1 LKDIRQR
8 LLATFHVEHREH
20 VQHIRQA
27 LEAFGKLDTPPAGP
41 ELDEVFRRAH
51 SLKGAAR
58 AVDLRPL
65 ENLAHRMESLFS
77 RIREGVL
84 RLEKPIANVI
94 YKALDASEDWL
105 TSMTEGRKVADPV
118 EAIEAIEKL
127 LGNTSTSPVPEQ
139 TVAPSEAAESAA
151 EDSPAPS
158 PPVAQLEMVRLN
170 VTSLDRIVNSAGQL
184 LTESLRQNQVTQN
197 LLQLREHLSE
207 TALER
212 ERARKAGARVFQ
224 KLDSSPELAPVA
236 RYVNYLDHQLRLLSR
251 EAGSAHQLQERNAWA
266 LRSLAGGLQ
275 QDVRQARMVPA
286 ENVFDGFRKM
296 VRDLA
301 REQGKTAELHVSGGD
316 VQADRIVLQA
326 LKDPIMHILRNA
338 VSHGLES
345 ESDRVRKGKDPVNRI
360 EILVEARGNQLNIAV
375 EDDGV
380 GLDMARITEIAT
392 RKGLLKE
399 SDAAVRSPEE
409 LMRLVFLPGFS
420 TSRFV
425 TDVSGRGMGLSVVAE
440 AAARLQ
446 GKADIEPG
454 KRGGTRVSISAPLS
468 VSSHRL
474 LLVACQDETYAI
486 PLSGIERLHRVKLA
500 DMQSVESKPVI
511 TIASRQLPV
520 VSLGHLLRSGESG
533 VQMDHDT
540 LCVVVMKSGTRRL
553 AVAVDAFLSER
564 DAIIKDLPAPAGN
577 ARIAGGILREDGSV
591 CLVLNPADIVEG
603 FRQTSE
609 RLVFKAKTET
619 VAATKS
625 VEILIVDD
633 SLTTRTLEKSVLE
646 AHGYKVAIAVDGVE
660 ALHYLRSEPVG
671 LVISDLQMP
680 RLDGFGLLE
689 EMKRDPRL
697 QKIPVIIVSSLENR
711 EDQARGMALGAD
723 AYIVKRKFEQR
734 ALLETIRQI
743 L

>member
-8 LLATFHVEHREH
+8 LLATFQVEHRDH
-20 VQHIRQA
+20 VQHIRQTIET
-27 LEAFGKLDTPPAGP
+27 LEKSEAPAAAP
-41 ELDEVFRRAH
+41 ELDEIFRRAH

-65 ENLAHRMESLFS
+65 EKLAHRLESLFS
-77 RIREGVL
+77 RIREGAL
-84 RLEKPIANVI
+84 RLDKPAIKVI
-94 YKALDASEDWL
+94 HQTLDASEDWL
-105 TSMTEGRKVADPV
+105 AATSEGRKPEDPV
-118 EAIEAIEKL
+118 AAITAIESF
-127 LGNTSTSPVPEQ
+127 LGLTAAAPAPV
-139 TVAPSEAAESAA
+139 VAAAAE
-151 EDSPAPS
+151 
-158 PPVAQLEMVRLN
+158 PVAEQMAVPGAAPLPQLEMVRLN
-170 VTSLDRIVNSAGQL
+170 ITSLDRIVNSAGQL
-184 LTESLRQNQVTQN
+184 LTESLRQNQVSEN
-197 LLQLREHLSE
+197 LRQIREHLSDA
-207 TALER
+207 TVER
-212 ERARKAGARVFQ
+212 ERARKSGVRVFQ
-224 KLDSSPELAPVA
+224 QLDASPEFAPVS

-251 EAGSAHQLQERNAWA
+251 EVENAQHLHERNSWS

-286 ENVFDGFRKM
+286 ENIFDGFRKM

-301 REQGKTAELHVSGGD
+301 KEQGKTADLHISGGD

-345 ESDRVRKGKDPVNRI
+345 EAERVRKGKDPANRI
-360 EILVEARGNQLNIAV
+360 DIVVEARGNQLNVSV
-375 EDDGV
+375 EDDGA
-380 GLDMARITEIAT
+380 GLDLARITEIAL
-392 RKGLLKE
+392 RKGLLK
-399 SDAAVRSPEE
+399 DADVPDRAPQE

-446 GKADIEPG
+446 AKVDIEPG
-454 KRGGTRVSISAPLS
+454 KRAGTRVSISAPLS

-474 LLVACQDETYAI
+474 LLVSCQDQTYAI
-486 PLSGIERLHRVKLA
+486 PLSGIERLHRVKLT
-500 DMQSVESKPVI
+500 DMQSVESRPVI
-511 TIASRQLPV
+511 RIEGQQLAV
-520 VSLGHLLRSGESG
+520 VSLAHLLDAGEAG
-533 VQMDHDT
+533 VETNHDS
-540 LCVVVMKSGTRRL
+540 LCIVVMRAGARRL

-564 DAIIKDLPAPAGN
+564 NAIIKDLPLP
-577 ARIAGGILREDGSV
+577 IANSRVSGGILLEDGSV
-591 CLVLNPADIVEG
+591 CLVLNASEIVEG
-603 FRQTSE
+603 FRQSSDGI
-609 RLVFKAKTET
+609 VFKKKTE
-619 VAATKS
+619 AAEVNKS
-625 VEILIVDD
+625 QEILIVDD
-633 SLTTRTLEKSVLE
+633 SLTTRMLEKSVLE
-646 AHGYKVAIAVDGVE
+646 AHGYKVAIAVDGIE
-660 ALHYLRSEPVG
+660 ALNYLRSEPVG

-697 QKIPVIIVSSLENR
+697 DKIPVIIVSSLENR